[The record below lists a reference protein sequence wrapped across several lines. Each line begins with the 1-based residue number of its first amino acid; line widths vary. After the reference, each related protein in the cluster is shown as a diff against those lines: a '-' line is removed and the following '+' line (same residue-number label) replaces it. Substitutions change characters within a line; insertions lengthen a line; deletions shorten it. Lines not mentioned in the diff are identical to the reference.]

1 MNKNKYLAEFIG
13 TALLLAVVTGS
24 GIMGDVLASNNN
36 AVALLGNSIATGA
49 ALYVLISS
57 LMPISGAHFN
67 PVVSLVDWANKKLK
81 TSELIIYFI
90 CQFLGAIFGVMV
102 CHFIFALPILQQSTV
117 CGF

>member
-13 TALLLAVVTGS
+13 NALLLAVVTGS
-24 GIMGDVLASNNN
+24 GIMGDVLAGNNN

-67 PVVSLVDWANKKLK
+67 PVVSLVGWANKKLK
-81 TSELIIYFI
+81 NL
-90 CQFLGAIFGVMV
+90 
-102 CHFIFALPILQQSTV
+102 
-117 CGF
+117 